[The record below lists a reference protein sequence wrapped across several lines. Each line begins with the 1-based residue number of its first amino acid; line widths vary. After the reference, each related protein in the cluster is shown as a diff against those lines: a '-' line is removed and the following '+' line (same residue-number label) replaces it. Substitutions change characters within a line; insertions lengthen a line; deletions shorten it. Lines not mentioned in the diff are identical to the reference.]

1 MGLLRRAVKAKPNP
15 NPSSGGRISRRLTMR
30 KEMRDTPQTKDPTS
44 WQEELQSHIPSH
56 KCWYQ
61 QALNLCFSLGSGSE
75 ARETRE
81 LK

>member
-1 MGLLRRAVKAKPNP
+1 
-15 NPSSGGRISRRLTMR
+15 MR
-30 KEMRDTPQTKDPTS
+30 KEMRDTPQKKDPTS